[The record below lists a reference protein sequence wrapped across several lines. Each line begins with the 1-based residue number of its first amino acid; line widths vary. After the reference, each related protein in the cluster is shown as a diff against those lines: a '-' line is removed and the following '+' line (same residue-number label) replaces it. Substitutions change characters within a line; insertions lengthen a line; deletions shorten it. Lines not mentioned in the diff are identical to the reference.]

1 MFSGAVAFNQPLN
14 FWNTSRV
21 IDMSSM
27 FAGTFAFN
35 QPLNNWTVSNV
46 TRDGLNFMFNGA
58 SVFNANISHWN
69 AVNVNSSNPAIGF
82 RRNSPLIDSFTPLA
96 IRDATGGGR

>member
-1 MFSGAVAFNQPLN
+1 
-14 FWNTSRV
+14 
-21 IDMSSM
+21 
-27 FAGTFAFN
+27 
-35 QPLNNWTVSNV
+35 
-46 TRDGLNFMFNGA
+46 MFNGA